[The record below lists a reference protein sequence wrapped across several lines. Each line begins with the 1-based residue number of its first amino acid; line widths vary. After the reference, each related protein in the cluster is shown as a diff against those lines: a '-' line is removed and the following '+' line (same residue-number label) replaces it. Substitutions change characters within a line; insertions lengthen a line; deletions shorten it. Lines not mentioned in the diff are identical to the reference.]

1 MKSVWKH
8 IGDNNGIIVYGC
20 QWNEIPLVS
29 MYIIVILFVHTK
41 WKRLCLGY
49 GTVSAIQFSADCK
62 GLQSVSWAPL
72 MKERFS
78 IVLSEHSIATAVS
91 QANSHNLEGDIT
103 WTGIKTKK

>member
-1 MKSVWKH
+1 MRSFWKR

-49 GTVSAIQFSADCK
+49 GTVSAIQFSVDCK

-91 QANSHNLEGDIT
+91 QANSHNLESDIT
-103 WTGIKTKK
+103 WTGIKTIK